1 MRYYRPVTTVEAVA
15 ALARE
20 PQTSRILVGGTDLL
34 VAMRHK
40 AVQPT
45 LLVDIKGVQ
54 DLAAPITVEDEGI
67 TFGPTATMSDLVAHP
82 VVREWFPAL
91 VEAAMLVGSVA
102 IRNRASLIANS
113 ANGSPAADT
122 SPPLVA
128 LSASVTIASVSGE
141 RTVPLREF
149 FLAPRRTLCGPGEM
163 VTSMRVPRPAPG
175 GSSAFERMTRRRGV
189 DLATCSV
196 GAVVDDNGAMTV
208 GLGAV
213 GPTTLQGGPVAPVDM
228 SSQEEM
234 ERAID
239 ALLATATPIGDVRAG
254 KPYRTAM
261 IRVLARRALLR
272 AAARRNDRGLA
283 LPDVLGGSS
292 SSTIQAQRPEGETHD
307 GLGRPVPRQHRK

>member
-15 ALARE
+15 ALASE

-34 VAMRHK
+34 VALRHK
-40 AVQPT
+40 AVQPK
-45 LLVDIKGVQ
+45 LVVDIKGVQ
-54 DLAAPITVEDEGI
+54 DLSAPITVDDEGI
-67 TFGPTATMSDLVAHP
+67 TFGPTATMSDVVAHP

-91 VEAAMLVGSVA
+91 VEAAVVVGSVA

-149 FLAPRRTLCGPGEM
+149 FLASRSTLCGPGEM
-163 VTSMRVPRPAPG
+163 VISMRVPRPAPG
-175 GSSAFERMTRRRGV
+175 SSSAFERMTRRRGV

-196 GAVVDDNGAMTV
+196 GAVVDGNGAMTV

-213 GPTTLQGGPVAPVDM
+213 GPTTLQGGPVAPVDL
-228 SSQEEM
+228 SSQDEM
-234 ERAID
+234 QRAIE
-239 ALLATATPIGDVRAG
+239 ALVATATPIADVRAG

-261 IRVLARRALLR
+261 IRVLTRRALLR
-272 AAARRNDRGLA
+272 AAGRRNDRGA

-292 SSTIQAQRPEGETHD
+292 SSTIQADPTI
-307 GLGRPVPRQHRK
+307 GRRSS